1 VVDTGQK
8 LSLLGENA
16 QFDLSCACSADPPRR
31 RGAEDR
37 WIYPAVLPNG
47 KRVHTLKVLLNNS
60 CHNDCAYCAQRAGR
74 DTRRDCF
81 APEELARLFDQ
92 MYKAG
97 LVRALFLS
105 SGLGGNAVRTM
116 DRMIAAVEIIR
127 RRYAFRG
134 FVHLKILPGVQYAQV
149 ERAAQIAQRISINL
163 EAPGENRL
171 AALSGSKNFQA
182 DILTR
187 MWWIARLVHQKQF
200 LARGHTT
207 QFVVGASGESD
218 REITRAAAQLYRDYH
233 LTRAYYS
240 KFNPV
245 PQTPLENHPPAPFMR
260 EHRLYQVDFLL
271 RKYDFPFEDIPFE
284 PDGNLSLRVDPK
296 TAWARMHP
304 ELFPVEINRADRE
317 ELLRVPGLGP
327 LTVERI
333 LQIRDRQKIC
343 SLSDLKKLNPRAG
356 AAADYLLFCGKKV
369 ARQVSLL

>member
-1 VVDTGQK
+1 VATEQK
-8 LSLLGENA
+8 LSLLGDNA

-31 RGAEDR
+31 RGPEDR
-37 WIYPAVLPNG
+37 WIYPAMLPNG
-47 KRVHTLKVLLNNS
+47 KRVHTLKVLLDNS

-74 DTRRDCF
+74 DTRRDRF

-92 MYKAG
+92 MHRAG

-105 SGLGGNAVRTM
+105 SGLGGNPVRTM
-116 DRMIAAVEIIR
+116 DRMIAAVEIVR

-149 ERAAQIAQRISINL
+149 ERASQIAQRISINL
-163 EAPGENRL
+163 EAPGEKRL
-171 AALSGSKNFQA
+171 AALSGSKNFRS

-187 MWWIARLVHQKQF
+187 MWWIAKLVREKRF
-200 LARGHTT
+200 LAKGHTT

-218 REITRAAAQLYRDYH
+218 REIAQAASRLYSDYH

-245 PQTPLENHPPAPFMR
+245 ARTPLENHPPAPFLR
-260 EHRLYQVDFLL
+260 EHRLYQMDFLL

-284 PDGNLSLRVDPK
+284 SDGNLSLQVDPK
-296 TAWARMHP
+296 TAWARQHP
-304 ELFPVEINRADRE
+304 ERFPVEVNRADRE
-317 ELLRVPGLGP
+317 ELLRIPGLGP
-327 LTVERI
+327 LTVKRI
-333 LQIRDRQKIC
+333 LEARAQQKIR

>member
-1 VVDTGQK
+1 VAIEQK
-8 LSLLGENA
+8 LSLLGNNA
-16 QFDLSCACSADPPRR
+16 RFDLSCACSADPPRR

-37 WIYPAVLPNG
+37 WIYPAVLPDG
-47 KRVHTLKVLLNNS
+47 KRVHTLKVLLDNS
-60 CHNDCAYCAQRAGR
+60 CHNDCAYCAQRSGR
-74 DTRRDCF
+74 DTRRDRF

-92 MYKAG
+92 MYRAG
-97 LVRALFLS
+97 MVRALFLS

-149 ERAAQIAQRISINL
+149 ERASQIAQRISINL

-171 AALSGSKNFQA
+171 AALSKSKNFQT

-187 MWWIARLVHQKQF
+187 MWWIAGLVREKKF
-200 LARGHTT
+200 LTKGHTT
-207 QFVVGASGESD
+207 QFVVGAGGESD
-218 REITRAAAQLYRDYH
+218 REIARAAARLYKDYH

-245 PQTPLENHPPAPFMR
+245 PKTPLENHPPASFLR

-271 RKYDFPFEDIPFE
+271 RKYDFPFEDIPFGT
-284 PDGNLSLRVDPK
+284 DGNLSTEVDPK
-296 TAWARMHP
+296 TAWALRHP
-304 ELFPVEINRADRE
+304 EWFPLEINRADRE

-327 LTVERI
+327 LTVKRI
-333 LQIRDRQKIC
+333 LQARARQKIR
-343 SLSDLKKLNPRAG
+343 SLSDLKKLNPRVG
-356 AAADYLLFCGKKV
+356 PAADYLLFCGKKV